1 MTQKTVQTITIG
13 SQSFAIP
20 SGTKLADLLALIGLQ
35 AIRSTYCSNPW
46 KTVDYV
52 SDHGGTQIAFGTQ
65 RVFENEEAAENAK
78 KQYMREQEDAR
89 EAETTGD

>member
-1 MTQKTVQTITIG
+1 MKTVQTITIG

-46 KTVDYV
+46 KTFEYV
-52 SDHGGTQIAFGTQ
+52 SEHGGTQIAFGTQ
-65 RVFENEEAAENAK
+65 KVFESEEAAENAK
-78 KQYMREQEDAR
+78 KAYMREHDEAR
-89 EAETTGD
+89 ESETSSD